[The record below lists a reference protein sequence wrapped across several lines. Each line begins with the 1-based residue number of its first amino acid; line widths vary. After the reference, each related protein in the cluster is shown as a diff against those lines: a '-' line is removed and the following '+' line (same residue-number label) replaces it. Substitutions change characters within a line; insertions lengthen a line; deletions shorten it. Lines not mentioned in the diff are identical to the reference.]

1 MVHDQDMHLQL
12 NIHGQSQK
20 IVELDICILFKIS
33 KFTEVIQW
41 HGLHMILIS
50 KKPRKICFLVSY
62 FLFPHDKHKLLFRP
76 SSQND
81 LHCVI

>member
-1 MVHDQDMHLQL
+1 MVHDQNMHLQL

-50 KKPRKICFLVSY
+50 KKHRKICFLVSY
-62 FLFPHDKHKLLFRP
+62 FLFPHDKHNYLGHPARMTYI
-76 SSQND
+76 
-81 LHCVI
+81 V